1 MKFVAPLMIASGL
14 LLAAATA
21 HATVLA
27 NAAGDYNS
35 ESLGQMTA
43 LPDTDNSGNWLYYM
57 GETDNE
63 TTPTSIIRKTV
74 LTYEADPNYQGD
86 FYGTTSSY
94 TFSGTQSSGYELPGV
109 DNSMIFNNNYFPASP
124 GYIEMHPGDAEDAT
138 LLEWT
143 AGATETGPVSIAF
156 DLERPN
162 GSGSVNFSVYD
173 DGFQIYE
180 LSNITSGSTTDT
192 LDEVIARVPRLTSL
206 CRVTRAA
213 LRAMPRT
220 SAPKLTLLP
229 SPQLTPCSS
238 AVWACSFW
246 SLVSAASSPPKRT
259 RSTIPLLASAG
270 RDFCLPHP
278 QRWSEHGDV
287 VREIIITHSA

>member
-192 LDEVIARVPRLTSL
+192 LDEVIAPGAKIDFVVSGYQGGIAGDASYLSAEIDTAPEPSTY
-206 CRVTRAA
+206 
-213 LRAMPRT
+213 AMLFGGLGMLVLVSRFR
-220 SAPKLTLLP
+220 SKLT
-229 SPQLTPCSS
+229 
-238 AVWACSFW
+238 A
-246 SLVSAASSPPKRT
+246 
-259 RSTIPLLASAG
+259 
-270 RDFCLPHP
+270 
-278 QRWSEHGDV
+278 
-287 VREIIITHSA
+287 